1 MPEAFQILGFCL
13 IFIKKIFMKKNIR
26 IVIFILFGFV
36 MLFFVQ
42 RWGNNRDRRF
52 YNEFDSANIN
62 GLLMYSESGYYM
74 RVFKTENINFKYV
87 FDPHLS
93 VNKKALFSKVAKKG
107 DSIIKPAN
115 ADTLVLKKNDN
126 TIFLFTF
133 RKYE

>member
-1 MPEAFQILGFCL
+1 
-13 IFIKKIFMKKNIR
+13 MKKNIR